1 MINLIT
7 QTQDLNHLSEDFN
20 TMGFVPTMGNLHQG
34 HLSLL
39 KQSIMDNQKSII
51 SIFINPTQF
60 NERDD
65 FEKYPKTLEQDLE
78 RIKSITPEDYPLYVF
93 APQKVGE
100 LYPEGE
106 NLIKAPGPTTIL
118 EGSVRPGH
126 FDGMATIVKKLFEVI
141 PAKRAYF
148 GKKDYQQLAIVQLLV
163 MKYKLSPE
171 IIPMPIIRESDGL
184 AMSSRNSFL
193 NSEERKEALT
203 LYSGL
208 LRIQKLIQGGNSFT
222 SVQSTIKELLQ
233 DKRFHYISL
242 ANPKTLQPIDRFL
255 PKMVILGNLQ
265 LGSTKLIDNLEVE
278 F

>member
-1 MINLIT
+1 MINLINR
-7 QTQDLNHLSEDFN
+7 TQDLDLLRSHFN

-39 KQSIMDNQKSII
+39 KQSIQENQSSIV

-60 NERDD
+60 NDKED
-65 FEKYPKTLEQDLE
+65 FEKYPKTLEADLE
-78 RIKSITPEDYPLYVF
+78 KIKSITPNEYNLYVF
-93 APQKVGE
+93 APQSSEE

-106 NLIKAPGPTTIL
+106 FLIKAPGPTNIL
-118 EGSVRPGH
+118 EGAVRPGH

-141 PAKRAYF
+141 PASKAYF
-148 GKKDYQQLAIVQLLV
+148 GKKDFQQLTIVNLLTKKFDLPV
-163 MKYKLSPE
+163 K

-193 NSEERKEALT
+193 NSDERKDALL

-208 LRIQKLIQGGNSFT
+208 MKIKNLIQQGNSFT
-222 SVQSTIKELLQ
+222 CVQMAIKELLK
-233 DKRFHYISL
+233 DKRFHYLSL
-242 ANPKTLQPIDRFL
+242 ANPKTLQPLDRFL

-265 LGSTKLIDNLEVE
+265 LGSTKLIDNIEVE
-278 F
+278 I